1 MSDNTSASSLIR
13 HVVFFSSKREEDIDR
28 IVEGLAM
35 LKDIPTVRTLDV
47 CRNQKTDRFGNDVD
61 VVVYAEF
68 DNQAALDAYRA
79 HPIYQ
84 ECIKRVRPM
93 RDLRFAADF

>member
-1 MSDNTSASSLIR
+1 MSDTPSDSSLIR
-13 HVVFFSSKREEDIDR
+13 HVVFFSSKDENDIAS
-28 IVEGLAM
+28 IVDGLQM
-35 LKDIPTVRTLDV
+35 LKDIPTVRRLDV
-47 CRNQKTDRFGNDVD
+47 CRNRKQDRFSNEVD

-68 DNQAALDAYRA
+68 DDEAALDAYRA

-84 ECIKRVRPM
+84 DCIKRVRPL